1 MGSECFIL
9 SLVFQK
15 QEKYKMK
22 LWKTDFNSIQLLKD
36 NTDLPHDYATGLVRG
51 HLSHAYE
58 IKSLIF

>member
-22 LWKTDFNSIQLLKD
+22 LWKTDFNSIQLLKE
-36 NTDLPHDYATGLVRG
+36 TDLPHDYATGLMRG